1 MKVLLLNDNPIID
14 KLVTLSAQKRGDKLV
29 KVSDG
34 PAYEAGQYDL
44 LIIDESSASVH
55 LPSEAAEHISY
66 GLTLFIASRGTAIP
80 DLYDQTLYKPFLPME
95 LLSIFK
101 KAEEIAAAK
110 PADVPK
116 AEETERSEEEEMDAS
131 FILDTPFD
139 EDELMPDVSE
149 PLKSVLNNIDISEV
163 QELLDDVENSE
174 EDAFSDLDDVVLQ
187 SEDDFGSDISDL
199 EAQINKAMEAL
210 SQEDLLRTVDEEIL
224 FDGTEA
230 SYDPVGEASIWDA
243 EETPEKETYFGD
255 PAEEERTFDEHTS
268 TEANAKGADAL
279 QQMFKMLADPEI
291 AASLRAMN
299 VSVNISFGEKQ

>member
-34 PAYEAGQYDL
+34 PAFEAGQYDL

-110 PADVPK
+110 PVDAPK
-116 AEETERSEEEEMDAS
+116 AEETELSEEEEMDAS

-199 EAQINKAMEAL
+199 EAQINRAMEAL

-230 SYDPVGEASIWDA
+230 SVGETSIWDA
-243 EETPEKETYFGD
+243 EGTLEDETYISD
-255 PAEEERTFDEHTS
+255 PAEEERPFDEHTS
-268 TEANAKGADAL
+268 TKTNAKGADAL